1 MRCPR
6 CLLVDIPEG
15 GRACVLCGYT
25 PNAAAAAGGRARAQ
39 ASAETDPRGSAV
51 LVEEPPTELDARRE
65 LAAEFRIE
73 ALLRGSPEPIVY
85 LAWEGDD
92 EPLTL
97 KAVQSEP
104 AAGGGG
110 PLADHFQHAAE
121 RAMRLEHAHIAPVY
135 RFGSTDHF
143 LWYAAKRVD
152 GRSLDSILASV
163 GALELPA
170 CVRILEQVASALD
183 HAHRRGAAHGGLRSE
198 HVIVDANEWVH
209 VSDFVL
215 AGLLQPPLDEER
227 ASEPAPRADQ
237 YALAVLAYECLTGT
251 PTQDGGGPPLARL
264 LEARTGIP
272 LPVAQALRRALS
284 GRPAERFPSVLDFV
298 AALSAPAAP
307 SVAFPSPVSAAAPP
321 PAAAST
327 PWFGS
332 GQKRKP
338 GSPVVI
344 VADEEEEDEE
354 LAGPQ
359 RPPPPRPATG
369 GKGGHRIAVAA
380 GVVLVLASG
389 VVWLNTPPGSA
400 SPARGGKD
408 QAAGYTQPGP
418 DTQWVSSPAD
428 TGSAP
433 AAEPARV
440 TPKTQPPLP
449 RVPPPQP
456 QPAARRPAPTTAKR
470 TSPAQVA
477 RRTTPALPP
486 PAPRRSERPAEP
498 AGLSINAIPGGSV
511 LIDGDAVG
519 NTPQIDLRL
528 APGTHR
534 LRVER
539 DGFRPYERE
548 IVLAPGQQLRITD
561 ITLVER

>member
-15 GRACVLCGYT
+15 ARACVLCGYT
-25 PNAAAAAGGRARAQ
+25 PNVVAPPPAGGRVRAQ
-39 ASAETDPRGSAV
+39 ASAATDPRGSAV
-51 LVEEPPTELDARRE
+51 LLEEPPTELDARRE

-85 LAWEGDD
+85 LAWDGDD
-92 EPLTL
+92 EPLTV

-104 AAGGGG
+104 QG
-110 PLADHFQHAAE
+110 PLADQFQRAAE

-135 RFGSTDHF
+135 RFGSTGHF
-143 LWYAAKRVD
+143 LWYATRRVD
-152 GRSLDSILASV
+152 GRSLDSILATV
-163 GALELPA
+163 GSLELPA

-215 AGLLQPPLDEER
+215 AGVLPPPVDEER

-237 YALAVLAYECLTGT
+237 YALAALAYECLTGGET
-251 PTQDGGGPPLARL
+251 PTQDGPPLVRL
-264 LEARTGIP
+264 IETRTDIP

-298 AALSAPAAP
+298 AALSAPASSSPAP
-307 SVAFPSPVSAAAPP
+307 FSSPPTAAAAAAAAP
-321 PAAAST
+321 AT

-332 GQKRKP
+332 AQKRKP
-338 GSPVVI
+338 GSPMVI

-354 LAGPQ
+354 LERPQ
-359 RPPPPRPATG
+359 RPPPPRRGPAGSKGRG
-369 GKGGHRIAVAA
+369 GGRIAVAA
-380 GVVLVLASG
+380 GLVLVLASG
-389 VVWLNTPPGSA
+389 VVWLNTPSGSA
-400 SPARGGKD
+400 SPARGEGGGGG
-408 QAAGYTQPGP
+408 QAAGDSRPGS
-418 DTQWVSSPAD
+418 DTQWVTSPAD
-428 TGSAP
+428 TATAVASEPAPSVARKRPAP
-433 AAEPARV
+433 ALSASPAPHVQR
-440 TPKTQPPLP
+440 
-449 RVPPPQP
+449 QP
-456 QPAARRPAPTTAKR
+456 QVRRPAPPVVKR
-470 TSPAQVA
+470 LAPA
-477 RRTTPALPP
+477 PP
-486 PAPRRSERPAEP
+486 PAPRRSARPAEP
-498 AGLSINAIPGGSV
+498 ALLSINAVPWGSV
-511 LIDGDAVG
+511 LIDGEPVG
-519 NTPQIDLRL
+519 NTPQIDLHL

>member
-15 GRACVLCGYT
+15 ARTCVLCGYT
-25 PNAAAAAGGRARAQ
+25 PNTATPAGGRARAA
-39 ASAETDPRGSAV
+39 ASAVSDPHGSAV
-51 LVEEPPTELDARRE
+51 MLEEPPTELDARRE

-85 LAWEGDD
+85 LAWDGDD
-92 EPLTL
+92 EPLIL

-104 AAGGGG
+104 LGS
-110 PLADHFQHAAE
+110 LADQFQHAAE
-121 RAMRLEHAHIAPVY
+121 RAMRLEHAHIAPVH
-135 RFGSTDHF
+135 RFGSTEHF
-143 LWYAAKRVD
+143 LWYASKRVD
-152 GRSLDSILASV
+152 GRSLDSILATI

-209 VSDFVL
+209 VSDFAV
-215 AGLLQPPLDEER
+215 AGLLDPPLDEER

-237 YALAVLAYECLTGT
+237 YALAALAYECLTGT
-251 PTQDGGGPPLARL
+251 PTQDGPPLARL
-264 LEARTGIP
+264 IETRTDIP

-284 GRPAERFPSVLDFV
+284 GRSAERFPSVLDFV
-298 AALSAPAAP
+298 AALSAPAT
-307 SVAFPSPVSAAAPP
+307 PSPQVTRADAAAAPT
-321 PAAAST
+321 ST

-344 VADEEEEDEE
+344 VADEEGEDEE
-354 LAGPQ
+354 LERPE
-359 RPPPPRPATG
+359 RPPPPRRAASG
-369 GKGGHRIAVAA
+369 GKGGRFAVAA

-389 VVWLNTPPGSA
+389 VVWLNTPSGSA
-400 SPARGGKD
+400 SPTRGD
-408 QAAGYTQPGP
+408 QAAERAQQGR
-418 DTQWVSSPAD
+418 DTQWVSAPAD
-428 TGSAP
+428 TGPAVAAAP
-433 AAEPARV
+433 APVAERKAPAPNPPARRPV
-440 TPKTQPPLP
+440 ATPAKRPQAAVVRRTTPT
-449 RVPPPQP
+449 PPPP
-456 QPAARRPAPTTAKR
+456 PAARRSA
-470 TSPAQVA
+470 
-477 RRTTPALPP
+477 
-486 PAPRRSERPAEP
+486 RPAEP
-498 AGLSINAIPGGSV
+498 ALLSINAIPWGSV
-511 LIDGDAVG
+511 LIDGDPVG
-519 NTPQIDLRL
+519 NTPQIDLHL
-528 APGTHR
+528 PAGTHR